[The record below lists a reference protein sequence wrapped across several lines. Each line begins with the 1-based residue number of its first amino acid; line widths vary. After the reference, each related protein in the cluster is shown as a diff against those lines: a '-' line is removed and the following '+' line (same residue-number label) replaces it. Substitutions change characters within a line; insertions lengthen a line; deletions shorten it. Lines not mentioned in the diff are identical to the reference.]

1 MAVAAAYAIQAG
13 ASILGGLFGR
23 RSAKKQAKA
32 ARQMA
37 DYNAKII
44 RANAQAEADALEF
57 TTRRLAKQQRE
68 LQAQQRMSVAS
79 RGGTLGGTDL
89 LSILDQAQEMQL
101 DLLELTRQRDLATIA
116 GENAARQTIYSGQVQ
131 SYNLRQQG
139 NAAFAKGI
147 LGAAGTLASG
157 FAKGDL
163 KFPAESS
170 MPDPFESGE
179 FGKPFMNYPSAPE
192 PRRSFSRGISGFRF
206 K

>member
-1 MAVAAAYAIQAG
+1 MALPVAAAYGISAG
-13 ASILGGLFGR
+13 ASILGGIFGR
-23 RSAKKQAKA
+23 RSARKQAKA

-37 DYNAKII
+37 AYNAKII
-44 RANAQAEADALEF
+44 RANAQAEADAIEF
-57 TTRRLAKQQRE
+57 ATRRLGKQQRE
-68 LQAQQRMSVAS
+68 LKAQQRMSVAS

-116 GENAARQTIYSGQVQ
+116 GENAARQTVYSGQVQ

-139 NAAFAKGI
+139 EAAFAKGI

-163 KFPAESS
+163 KFATQ
-170 MPDPFESGE
+170 
-179 FGKPFMNYPSAPE
+179 SAPKVTSTGME
-192 PRRSFSRGISGFRF
+192 FASKTSTYQGVGYRGM
-206 K
+206 

>member
-1 MAVAAAYAIQAG
+1 MALPVAAAYGLQAG
-13 ASILGGLFGR
+13 ASILGGILGR
-23 RSAKKQAKA
+23 NSARKQARA

-37 DYNAKII
+37 NYNAQII

-57 TTRRLAKQQRE
+57 TTRRLGKQQRE
-68 LQAQQRMSVAS
+68 LKAQQRMSVAS
-79 RGGTLGGTDL
+79 RGGTSGGTDL

-116 GENAARQTIYSGQVQ
+116 GENAARQTVYSGQVQ

-139 NAAFAKGI
+139 EAAFAKGI

-163 KFPAESS
+163 TFASKPPLFNTKYV
-170 MPDPFESGE
+170 DPFGSKTPTYQGVE
-179 FGKPFMNYPSAPE
+179 Y
-192 PRRSFSRGISGFRF
+192 RGM
-206 K
+206 